1 MPDRIWKT
9 MIILSILVATAMS
22 YRVYHLSGMVKDLI
36 IIEQAQN
43 RINRGLLD
51 RIERLDKVFLP

>member
-1 MPDRIWKT
+1 MSDRFYKT

-22 YRVYHLSGMVKDLI
+22 YRVYHLGGMVKDLI
-36 IIEQAQN
+36 IIEEAQN

-51 RIERLDKVFLP
+51 RIERLDRVFLP